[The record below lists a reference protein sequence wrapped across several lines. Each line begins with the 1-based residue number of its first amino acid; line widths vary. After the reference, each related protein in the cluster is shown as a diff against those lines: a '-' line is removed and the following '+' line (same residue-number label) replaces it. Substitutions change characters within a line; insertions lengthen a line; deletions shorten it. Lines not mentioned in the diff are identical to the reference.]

1 MRAAFIEVDLR
12 RIALNLAHLAEHVPG
27 TSVMAVVKAN
37 AYGHGAVPVSQ
48 AALQAGA
55 EWLGVAT
62 LDEAEE
68 LRHAGIVAPV
78 LVLGHVRPEE
88 YEQCARRGV
97 SATVSEPEQVAEA
110 ERGAARGGR
119 PLGIH
124 LKLDTGMGRI
134 GARPADAVALA
145 GQVARSEHLR
155 LEGVFSHFAAAGQDE
170 AFTKKQVVQFT
181 TALQKLERQ
190 ELLPAWRHIQNSAGI
205 LLGPIPGV
213 NLVRAGIAMYG
224 LHPDGTSPPPPGLS
238 PALSLHARVT
248 FVKRVPRGTP
258 IGYGGTYVTE
268 RETQIATLGVG
279 YADGYRR
286 GLSGRSRVLLGGMH
300 WRLAGRISMDQTT
313 VAVDSDFP
321 VTAGDEAVLI
331 GRQGDREVGAEE
343 LARVLGT
350 ISYEIVSGLSIRL
363 PRIYRPRS

>member
-1 MRAAFIEVDLR
+1 MRAAFIEIDLR
-12 RIALNLAHLAEHVPG
+12 RIALNLANLAGHVPG
-27 TSVMAVVKAN
+27 ASVMAVVKAN

-62 LDEAEE
+62 IDEAEE
-68 LRHAGIVAPV
+68 LRHAGILAPI
-78 LVLGHVRPEE
+78 LTLGHVRPEE
-88 YEQCARRGV
+88 YELCARRAI
-97 SATVSEPEQVAEA
+97 STTISEPEQVAMA
-110 ERGAARGGR
+110 ERGAMRGGR
-119 PLGIH
+119 PVGVH

-134 GARPADAVALA
+134 GARPSDAVALA
-145 GQVARSEHLR
+145 QQVARSEHLR
-155 LEGVFSHFAAAGQDE
+155 LEGVFSHFASAGQDDG
-170 AFTKKQVVQFT
+170 FTRKQTAQFT

-190 ELLPAWRHIQNSAGI
+190 ELLPPWRHIQNSAGI

-224 LHPDGTSPPPPGLS
+224 LHPDGVSPPPTGLA

-258 IGYGGTYVTE
+258 IGYGGTFVTE
-268 RETQIATLGVG
+268 REMQIATLGVG

-286 GLSGRSRVLLGGMH
+286 GLSGRARVLLGGMH
-300 WRLAGRISMDQTT
+300 WRVAGRVSMDQTT
-313 VAVDSDFP
+313 IAVDSDFP
-321 VTAGDEAVLI
+321 VAAGDEAVLI
-331 GRQGDREVGAEE
+331 GRQGDREVSAEE

-350 ISYEIVSGLSIRL
+350 INYEIVTGLSTRL
-363 PRIYRPRS
+363 PRVYRPRN